1 MVPSEL
7 QPSASRTLLEVE
19 DLKVTFQ
26 DGSIVAAE
34 SVSFAVQKRERVAIV
49 GESGSGKTASCMAVG
64 GYITDPGSAVTA
76 GRMSFAG
83 SDLLARRTRRI
94 PRKTPGISMMFQD
107 AMTSLDAVWTVG
119 SQLAAALASNPSV
132 TKADRADRARFWLD
146 QVGLRDHGRV
156 LACRPYEL
164 SGGMR
169 QRVML
174 AIALCGDPQLLIAD
188 EPTSALDASL
198 SQDVMELMVQLTE
211 QTHASLLIVSHDI
224 RLCEE
229 FADRIVVMYHGNVVE
244 DIDAADLASKASHPY
259 TRGLVRCVPTLDN
272 YRIDRLPT
280 IDTVADLPGRGEA
293 EFGYERTAA
302 RVA

>member
-1 MVPSEL
+1 M
-7 QPSASRTLLEVE
+7 PSASRTLLEVD

-34 SVSFAVQKRERVAIV
+34 SVSFAVQTRERVAIV

-64 GYITDPGSAVTA
+64 GYVTDPGSQVTA

-83 SDLLARRTRRI
+83 TDLLARRTRRI

-119 SQLAAALASNPSV
+119 SQLVAALASNPSV
-132 TKADRADRARFWLD
+132 TKAERLDRARFWLS
-146 QVGLRDHGRV
+146 QVGLRDHDRV
-156 LACRPYEL
+156 MKSRPYEL

-211 QTHASLLIVSHDI
+211 QTQASLLIVSHDI

-229 FADRIVVMYHGNVVE
+229 FADRIVVMYHGKVVE
-244 DIDAADLASKASHPY
+244 DINAADLATQAQHPY

-272 YRIDRLPT
+272 YRIPRLPT
-280 IDTVADLPGRGEA
+280 IDTVDELLGRRDA
-293 EFGYERTAA
+293 EFTDAHVGA